1 MLNCGSVH
9 SSIGLPMPF
18 PAALD
23 FKDSW
28 LLEDSRQYVLG
39 NGRPDT
45 VLREKI
51 LGHLLFL
58 AQEGRIGPMQYADE
72 VRAPWV
78 AQWEALF
85 DPTFDQSQVGE
96 RWIHMFSQAF
106 VSGFREGTGLF
117 GAKGGNEEVVAE
129 FHRKALAFMEVG
141 RFEFFDVSLVQGQD
155 FCSRTGAKLAFE
167 FEGWVPT
174 LGIQQAP
181 SYDFVPVTP
190 GLLPRT
196 EGLHEMEV
204 DFPSGQL
211 LVADWFRI
219 DAFSEVTDEWEEVE
233 GFVSLNSEAGQLWR
247 TQRLAEQGVVC
258 VGTHRSPA
266 ILQEGGVLQAVVLSE
281 EGETL
286 RSPVGSVS
294 TRLWA
299 VSVVDR
305 QTLREILEKRL
316 TPAEATAAIDEM
328 MATEDIT
335 QVSVKPG
342 RHHLYFGSTPE
353 HFAGVTNTL
362 EANWEGVEEPVFA
375 LSDHPLVPAL
385 KPAPKRRLRG

>member
-1 MLNCGSVH
+1 
-9 SSIGLPMPF
+9 MPF
-18 PAALD
+18 PAAIE

-39 NGRPDT
+39 KGRPDM

-51 LGHLLFL
+51 LGHLRFL

-85 DPTFDQSQVGE
+85 DPRFDQSRVDE
-96 RWIHMFSQAF
+96 NWIRTFSQAF
-106 VSGFREGTGLF
+106 VSGFRSGAGLF
-117 GAKGGNEEVVAE
+117 EARGGGGEEVAE
-129 FHRKALAFMEVG
+129 FHKKALAFMEAG
-141 RFEFFDVSLVQGQD
+141 RFEFFEVSLPQGLD

-196 EGLHEMEV
+196 EGLHEMNV

-219 DAFSEVTDEWEEVE
+219 DEFTQATEEWEGVQ

-247 TQRLAEQGVVC
+247 TRRLAERGIVC
-258 VGTHRSPA
+258 VGTHFSPA
-266 ILQEGGVLQAVVLSE
+266 ILQEGGVVQAVVLSE
-281 EGETL
+281 EGENL

-294 TRLWA
+294 TGLWA
-299 VSVVDR
+299 VTVVDR
-305 QTLREILEKRL
+305 QTLQEILERRL
-316 TPAEATAAIDEM
+316 SSMEASASIEKM
-328 MATEDIT
+328 MATQDIT

-342 RHHLYFGSTPE
+342 RHHLYFSSTPQ
-353 HFAGVTNTL
+353 HFAEVTNTL

-375 LSDHPLVPAL
+375 LSDRPLVPAL
-385 KPAPKRRLRG
+385 KQAPRPRFRS

>member
-1 MLNCGSVH
+1 
-9 SSIGLPMPF
+9 
-18 PAALD
+18 
-23 FKDSW
+23 
-28 LLEDSRQYVLG
+28 
-39 NGRPDT
+39 
-45 VLREKI
+45 
-51 LGHLLFL
+51 
-58 AQEGRIGPMQYADE
+58 
-72 VRAPWV
+72 
-78 AQWEALF
+78 
-85 DPTFDQSQVGE
+85 
-96 RWIHMFSQAF
+96 
-106 VSGFREGTGLF
+106 
-117 GAKGGNEEVVAE
+117 
-129 FHRKALAFMEVG
+129 MEVG

-281 EGETL
+281 EGEKL

-316 TPAEATAAIDEM
+316 TPDEATAAIDEM
-328 MATEDIT
+328 MATEDIA
-335 QVSVKPG
+335 QVSVKPD

-362 EANWEGVEEPVFA
+362 ETNWEGVEEPVFA
-375 LSDHPLVPAL
+375 LSDHPLVLSL
-385 KPAPKRRLRG
+385 KPTPRRRLRG